1 MLRQLALV
9 SILACFL
16 TACSTHDKK
25 EEYDKLSAAEIF
37 LKGRKNLEKEHYTEA
52 VEDFDA
58 LEARYPYGEYADKA
72 QLAVIYSYYEAEEPE
87 SALAATERF
96 IQIHP
101 RHDHVDY
108 AYYMKGLIK
117 FSESLTAFDRYLPL
131 TPGERDITGA
141 KEAFLHFEELTQR
154 FPNSRY
160 VADAHQRMIFLK
172 NVLAEHEIF
181 VAKHYM
187 ERQIYLAALNRATHV
202 VTAFSDTPSN
212 IEALQIMIDAYEAIG
227 MTDLAQ
233 DTRKVL
239 AANVEMT
246 PA

>member
-1 MLRQLALV
+1 MLRQLALI
-9 SILACFL
+9 SLLTCLL
-16 TACSTHDKK
+16 TACSTPDKK
-25 EEYDKLSAAEIF
+25 DEYDKLSAADIF
-37 LKGRKNLEKEHYTEA
+37 LKGRHNLEKERYTEA

-72 QLAVIYSYYEAEEPE
+72 QLAVIYSYYQAEEPE

-101 RHDHVDY
+101 RHEHVDY
-108 AYYMKGLIK
+108 AYYMRGLIK

-141 KEAFLHFEELTQR
+141 KEAFLHFEELVQR
-154 FPNSRY
+154 FPDSRY
-160 VADAHQRMIFLK
+160 NNDARQRMVFLK

-181 VAKHYM
+181 VAQHYLD
-187 ERQIYLAALNRATHV
+187 RKIYLAALNRATHV
-202 VTAFSDTPSN
+202 VTEFSDTPSN
-212 IEALQIMIDAYEAIG
+212 IEALKIMIEAYDAMEL
-227 MTDLAQ
+227 TDLAQ

-239 AANVEMT
+239 ELNQG
-246 PA
+246 